1 MPLKT
6 ISPDGEAKF
15 DVILKEDKEYKR
27 LLLGENP
34 KPYEL
39 RLIRFSA
46 TDQKTVIAKRLDNSD
61 PNYYFTDEDGV
72 SYQWMGEFRFAYA
85 QRLSNRFGAALSR
98 VGVDEF
104 RVASSMGKSKI
115 GQRI

>member
-1 MPLKT
+1 M
-6 ISPDGEAKF
+6 
-15 DVILKEDKEYKR
+15 
-27 LLLGENP
+27 LLGENP

-46 TDQKTVIAKRLDNSD
+46 TDQKTVRAKRLDNSD
-61 PNYYFTDEDGV
+61 PIYYFTDEDGV

-98 VGVDEF
+98 VGVDESEWL
-104 RVASSMGKSKI
+104 RLWAKAK
-115 GQRI
+115 